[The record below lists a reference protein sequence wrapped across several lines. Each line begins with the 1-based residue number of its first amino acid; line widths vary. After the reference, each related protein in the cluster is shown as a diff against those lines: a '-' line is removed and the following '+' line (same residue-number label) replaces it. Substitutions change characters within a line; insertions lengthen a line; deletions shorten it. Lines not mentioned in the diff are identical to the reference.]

1 LSDIFPVIYSIPP
14 PLSQNF
20 FIPKKYW
27 GYVPNWNAIGLAFV
41 TPQVY
46 YAFAMAVGSTFNAIW
61 MRRNPGSY
69 DMYMFAVSAGM
80 LAGEGLG
87 GVLQALLAVVGVDG
101 SKYGTA
107 VGCPANE
114 YCG

>member
-1 LSDIFPVIYSIPP
+1 
-14 PLSQNF
+14 
-20 FIPKKYW
+20 
-27 GYVPNWNAIGLAFV
+27 
-41 TPQVY
+41 
-46 YAFAMAVGSTFNAIW
+46 

-69 DMYMFAVSAGM
+69 DIYMFAVSAGM

-87 GVLQALLAVVGVDG
+87 GVSQALLAVVDVDG
-101 SKYGTA
+101 NRYGTA